1 MFHSITSC
9 GDGRARERLIMA
21 IDDTMDNEGLEE
33 CGAGDEML
41 VSLSRLSYHQPG
53 GICTRSNCAA
63 K

>member
-1 MFHSITSC
+1 
-9 GDGRARERLIMA
+9 MA